1 MHGGG
6 VLPRWGFPD
15 NTILAMGAI
24 ALKVEEGWG
33 GLEVLLEVFDGDPG
47 VNKNIS

>member
-1 MHGGG
+1 MGG
-6 VLPRWGFPD
+6 VFCPVGDFL
-15 NTILAMGAI
+15 TILAMGAI